1 MAGLYIH
8 IPFCRHKCAYCDFFS
23 APVRGD
29 VVEQY
34 LDALLAEW
42 RLRRHELGSDP
53 ITTLYIGGGTPS
65 MVPLNAM
72 RRFMEAL
79 GREIPL
85 GTLSEAT
92 IEANPEDI
100 TTDSIAAYR
109 AMGFNRIS
117 VGIQSFDS
125 GQLDAVDRRHTPQAS
140 RDALRALSLSGI
152 NYSADLIYGLPGQ
165 STAQWQE
172 NLAELFSYRPPHFSS
187 YLLSYE
193 PGTRLYARLM
203 KGEVEE
209 ASDTLAQQMYAI
221 LCEAADSHGYHHYE
235 ISNLAL
241 PGREAIHNSSY
252 WRYTPYLGLGTGA
265 HSFDGTL
272 RRFNPTN
279 IKQYIATLA
288 GGRPFFQVDNETA
301 VNRFNDYIITS
312 LRTTA
317 GFSTRFAAERF
328 GAEAVKAFMRNA
340 APLLASGRLLPASE
354 TLPGTTNAP
363 ESASTAPESA
373 SDTRLSIPRPLW
385 LTSDAILRDLILDSP
400 N

>member
-100 TTDSIAAYR
+100 TAESIAAYR

-172 NLAELFSYRPPHFSS
+172 NLAELLSYRPPHFSS

-209 ASDTLAQQMYAI
+209 ASDALAQQMYAI

-241 PGREAIHNSSY
+241 PGREAIHSA
-252 WRYTPYLGLGTGA
+252 PA
-265 HSFDGTL
+265 HT
-272 RRFNPTN
+272 
-279 IKQYIATLA
+279 
-288 GGRPFFQVDNETA
+288 
-301 VNRFNDYIITS
+301 
-312 LRTTA
+312 
-317 GFSTRFAAERF
+317 
-328 GAEAVKAFMRNA
+328 
-340 APLLASGRLLPASE
+340 
-354 TLPGTTNAP
+354 
-363 ESASTAPESA
+363 ASTAPCAA
-373 SDTRLSIPRPLW
+373 SIQPTLSNTSPPLRAAAPSSGSTTRPPLTVSTTSSSTPTPHFPPKMALS
-385 LTSDAILRDLILDSP
+385 RDGRADGA
-400 N
+400 